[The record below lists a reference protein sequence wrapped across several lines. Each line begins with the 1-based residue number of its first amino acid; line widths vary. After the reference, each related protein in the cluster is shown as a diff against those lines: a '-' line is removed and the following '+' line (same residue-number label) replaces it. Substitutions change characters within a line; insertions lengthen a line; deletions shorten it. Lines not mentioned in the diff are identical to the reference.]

1 MSGRISTPIWM
12 AAAAALLVF
21 GIGTDLKATARANDC
36 LTAPNASSPPGQH
49 WYYHIDLPNNRK
61 CWYLH
66 APPMHR
72 AAKAPESHAVTT
84 AADTPVSGSRADSAP
99 RLPHSRILS
108 VKPQPTSF
116 VSAKSIQRG
125 DPTWVQQENVPQGNA
140 LQVDGSKPTD
150 AVATSSPAAAKPIE
164 QSDAS
169 SIPQQNVPQE
179 STLQVDGSKLTDAA
193 ATSSAAKPIERSD
206 ASSIPQQNVPQESTL
221 QVDGSKLTD
230 AAATS
235 SAAKPIEQSDASSI
249 PQQNVPRESTLQ
261 VDGSKLTDAAATS
274 SPAAAKPIEQSD
286 ASSIPQQNVPQES
299 TLQVDGSK
307 PTDAAATSSAA
318 KPIEQSDAS
327 SIPQQ
332 NVPQES
338 TLQVDGSKLTDA
350 AATSSAAKPIEQSD
364 ASSIPQQ
371 NVPRES
377 ALQVDG
383 SKLTDAAAT
392 SSPAAAKLI
401 EQSDASSIPQQNVP
415 QESTLQVDGSKP
427 TDAAATSSAVKP
439 IEQSDAPSIPQ
450 QNVPQEST
458 LQVGGSKSTDAVV
471 ASSPAITTFRVAGAD
486 SAPADADSEAFH
498 DGERIAERSNPTI
511 KADIVRGLSFKP
523 LQIFLLL
530 VFGVAIVV
538 ISLMIIIHRRVTAV
552 IDFQLD
558 HEQSEAQAK
567 HGWQDDRADARSSQ
581 MFVDNRRGQDGIDS
595 PPWGKQPSVKRP
607 QDRDATSTEPPRP
620 SLEDVKAA
628 PEHFK
633 AALIYENRTQNRDY
647 TFMYAPSWARRKPP
661 MVAAHETSIEQP
673 PQGHVVDA
681 ARSTFSGDLA
691 VEDLR
696 RRHSLTPEIIPEPK
710 SLKGDHTRALIA
722 LRLSGVTAI
731 AALIAWVVVSL
742 PAMHRQPGNDNVHTA
757 ILPNPADGEQD
768 QLSTATAKSPLND
781 RRPQANEPRANGG
794 SEERQSGMTTVMAGL
809 VTDAFIP
816 ATASPSTGSRLER
829 TTVQPDEEEISAL
842 IKLAQGF
849 LSNRDISS
857 ARLLLRRAA
866 EAGSAAAALS
876 LGETFDPLVIRQ
888 LHAIGVQHD
897 PAKAREW
904 YERAAQLGSDAASQ
918 HLAKL
923 AQSPQ

>member
-72 AAKAPESHAVTT
+72 AEKAPESHAVTT

-150 AVATSSPAAAKPIE
+150 AVATSSPAAA
-164 QSDAS
+164 
-169 SIPQQNVPQE
+169 
-179 STLQVDGSKLTDAA
+179 
-193 ATSSAAKPIERSD
+193 
-206 ASSIPQQNVPQESTL
+206 
-221 QVDGSKLTD
+221 
-230 AAATS
+230 
-235 SAAKPIEQSDASSI
+235 
-249 PQQNVPRESTLQ
+249 
-261 VDGSKLTDAAATS
+261 
-274 SPAAAKPIEQSD
+274 
-286 ASSIPQQNVPQES
+286 
-299 TLQVDGSK
+299 
-307 PTDAAATSSAA
+307 
-318 KPIEQSDAS
+318 
-327 SIPQQ
+327 
-332 NVPQES
+332 
-338 TLQVDGSKLTDA
+338 
-350 AATSSAAKPIEQSD
+350 
-364 ASSIPQQ
+364 
-371 NVPRES
+371 
-377 ALQVDG
+377 
-383 SKLTDAAAT
+383 
-392 SSPAAAKLI
+392 
-401 EQSDASSIPQQNVP
+401 
-415 QESTLQVDGSKP
+415 
-427 TDAAATSSAVKP
+427 KP

-607 QDRDATSTEPPRP
+607 RDRDATSTEPPRP

-661 MVAAHETSIEQP
+661 IVAAHETSIKQP
-673 PQGHVVDA
+673 PQDHVVDA

-757 ILPNPADGEQD
+757 VLPNQADGEQD
-768 QLSTATAKSPLND
+768 QLPTATAQSPLND

-794 SEERQSGMTTVMAGL
+794 SEERQSGMTTVMAGP
-809 VTDAFIP
+809 VTDAFMQ

-829 TTVQPDEEEISAL
+829 TTAQPDEEEISAL

-888 LHAIGVQHD
+888 LHAIGVQPD

>member
-1 MSGRISTPIWM
+1 MRGLPNLQRTVGGVAAKIFFAHSHGGSRISRGGDVSGRISIPICI
-12 AAAAALLVF
+12 AAAAALLVS
-21 GIGTDLKATARANDC
+21 GIGTDLQATTRANDC
-36 LTAPNASSPPGQH
+36 LTAPNASSPRGQH
-49 WYYHIDLPNNRK
+49 WYYHMDLPNNRK

-66 APPMHR
+66 APLMHR
-72 AAKAPESHAVTT
+72 AAKASESHAVSTT
-84 AADTPVSGSRADSAP
+84 ADTPVSGSRADSAP

-125 DPTWVQQENVPQGNA
+125 APTWVQQENVPQGNA
-140 LQVDGSKPTD
+140 LQVGGSKLTD
-150 AVATSSPAAAKPIE
+150 AAATSAAAKPIE
-164 QSDAS
+164 QSYAS

-193 ATSSAAKPIERSD
+193 ATSSAAAAKPIEQSG
-206 ASSIPQQNVPQESTL
+206 APWAPQESVPQESTL
-221 QVDGSKLTD
+221 QIG
-230 AAATS
+230 
-235 SAAKPIEQSDASSI
+235 
-249 PQQNVPRESTLQ
+249 
-261 VDGSKLTDAAATS
+261 
-274 SPAAAKPIEQSD
+274 
-286 ASSIPQQNVPQES
+286 
-299 TLQVDGSK
+299 GSK
-307 PTDAAATSSAA
+307 P
-318 KPIEQSDAS
+318 
-327 SIPQQ
+327 
-332 NVPQES
+332 
-338 TLQVDGSKLTDA
+338 
-350 AATSSAAKPIEQSD
+350 
-364 ASSIPQQ
+364 
-371 NVPRES
+371 
-377 ALQVDG
+377 
-383 SKLTDAAAT
+383 
-392 SSPAAAKLI
+392 
-401 EQSDASSIPQQNVP
+401 
-415 QESTLQVDGSKP
+415 
-427 TDAAATSSAVKP
+427 
-439 IEQSDAPSIPQ
+439 
-450 QNVPQEST
+450 
-458 LQVGGSKSTDAVV
+458 TDAVV

-486 SAPADADSEAFH
+486 SAPPDADSEAFH
-498 DGERIAERSNPTI
+498 DGGRIAERSNPTI

-523 LQIFLLL
+523 VQIFLLL

-538 ISLMIIIHRRVTAV
+538 ISLMIIIHRRVTAL

-558 HEQSEAQAK
+558 HERSEAQAK
-567 HGWQDDRADARSSQ
+567 HGSQDDRADARSPQ

-595 PPWGKQPSVKRP
+595 PPWWKQPSVKRP
-607 QDRDATSTEPPRP
+607 QDRDATSMEPPRP

-633 AALIYENRTQNRDY
+633 AALIYENRTENRDY

-661 MVAAHETSIEQP
+661 MVAAHETSIERP
-673 PQGHVVDA
+673 PQDHVVDA
-681 ARSTFSGDLA
+681 ARPFSGDLA

-696 RRHSLTPEIIPEPK
+696 RRRSLTPEIVPEPK
-710 SLKGDHTRALIA
+710 FLKGDHTRALIA

-757 ILPNPADGEQD
+757 VLANPADSEQD
-768 QLSTATAKSPLND
+768 QLPTATAQSPLHD
-781 RRPQANEPRANGG
+781 WRPQANEPRANGG
-794 SEERQSGMTTVMAGL
+794 LEERQSEIATVMAGP
-809 VTDAFIP
+809 VADAIMP
-816 ATASPSTGSRLER
+816 ATASPSTGPRLER
-829 TTVQPDEEEISAL
+829 TTAQPDEEEISAL

-888 LHAIGVQHD
+888 LHAIGVQPD